1 MKDLGTLGGAF
12 SLAGAINSLG
22 QVVGSA
28 ATFGNAAQHAFL
40 YSNGTMKDLGAI
52 GGSFSSASSINDSGQ
67 IVGVTGL
74 SNNGSLTHPFI
85 YSNGSMSLVPNSFQ
99 GEHAYGINN
108 AGTIAGDGMGGAIV
122 WSNGG
127 RMLID
132 PANALSGQAFA
143 INNNGDVTGHIQY
156 GLYDHDDAFLYKNG
170 TVNDLG
176 SLLTGN
182 GVHGDGGSINVHDQ
196 IIGGISNTST
206 PPYETLF
213 FLYTD
218 GTMYNLSNLL
228 DSSGKGWIINS
239 LGGINDNGWISGGG
253 ISPTGLQHAFILK
266 PVPEPSSLL
275 LIAIGGL
282 TASQTKLRR
291 SKSQKWKNR
300 RPPRAINQ
308 G

>member
-1 MKDLGTLGGAF
+1 
-12 SLAGAINSLG
+12 
-22 QVVGSA
+22 
-28 ATFGNAAQHAFL
+28 
-40 YSNGTMKDLGAI
+40 
-52 GGSFSSASSINDSGQ
+52 
-67 IVGVTGL
+67 
-74 SNNGSLTHPFI
+74 
-85 YSNGSMSLVPNSFQ
+85 
-99 GEHAYGINN
+99 
-108 AGTIAGDGMGGAIV
+108 MGGAIV

-143 INNNGDVTGHIQY
+143 INNNGDITGHMQY
-156 GLYDHDDAFLYKNG
+156 GFYDHDDPFLYKNG

-176 SLLTGN
+176 SLLSGN

-196 IIGGISNTST
+196 IIGGISNSSI

-228 DSSGKGWIINS
+228 DLSGKGWIINS

-266 PVPEPSSLL
+266 PVPEPSSLFL
-275 LIAIGGL
+275 LAVSGL
-282 TASQTKLRR
+282 TAAQTVLRR
-291 SKSQKWKNR
+291 STNLKWKKSR
-300 RPPRAINQ
+300 RAVID
-308 G
+308 